1 MLSLYVLRELRYNAD
16 NSHTS
21 LLPVMRKNCNQLLN
35 GSTCL
40 GFELYRPKPKQVQKR
55 VSFFRHVRLCTKVK
69 AYNGCLTQKQHV
81 TEAS

>member
-16 NSHTS
+16 NSHIS

-40 GFELYRPKPKQVQKR
+40 GFVFYRQEPQQVKKH
-55 VSFFRHVRLCTKVK
+55 VSLFNLICI
-69 AYNGCLTQKQHV
+69 LQ
-81 TEAS
+81 

>member
-16 NSHTS
+16 NSHIS

-40 GFELYRPKPKQVQKR
+40 GSELCRQEPKQVKKR
-55 VSFFRHVRLCTKVK
+55 VSLF
-69 AYNGCLTQKQHV
+69 NLTYSLQ
-81 TEAS
+81 

>member
-21 LLPVMRKNCNQLLN
+21 LLPVMQKNCNQLLN

-40 GFELYRPKPKQVQKR
+40 GSELYRQEPKQVKKR
-55 VSFFRHVRLCTKVK
+55 VPLF
-69 AYNGCLTQKQHV
+69 NLTYSLQ
-81 TEAS
+81 